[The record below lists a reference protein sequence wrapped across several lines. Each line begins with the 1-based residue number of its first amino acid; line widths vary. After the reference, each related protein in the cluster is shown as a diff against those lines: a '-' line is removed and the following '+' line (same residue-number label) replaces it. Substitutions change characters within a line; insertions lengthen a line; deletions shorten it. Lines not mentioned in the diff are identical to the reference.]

1 MGTIM
6 GKCCKCGCDIECS
19 DDYDKKWVLDSACW
33 GRVDSKGKWHIYG
46 EYGSHVFDMEDGIV
60 EDKELIRAMRN
71 QRRPIICDGC
81 VQKMLDDGTLK
92 KQTPYYND
100 EDKFDCEELY
110 SLWHT
115 CFKFL
120 LPRLKAF
127 KEWCGDYPSSL
138 ESNEQ
143 WKEVLDEMIWFV
155 ETSLRNTGFAP
166 IGEEERYKKAKVLF
180 HKHFFNLWG

>member
-1 MGTIM
+1 MSSIT
-6 GKCCKCGCDIECS
+6 GKCCKCGRKIECS
-19 DDYDKKWVLDSACW
+19 DDYGDHWTLDSACW

-46 EYGSHVFDMEDGIV
+46 EYGSSIFDMEEGIV
-60 EDKELIRAMRN
+60 SDEKLIRAMRN
-71 QRRPIICDGC
+71 QRRPIICDEC
-81 VQKMLDDGTLK
+81 VGKMLEEGTLK

-110 SLWHT
+110 SLWYT

-127 KEWCGDYPSSL
+127 REWCGDFPSSL

-155 ETSLRNTGFAP
+155 ETALRNSNFAP
-166 IGEEERYKKAKVLF
+166 SGEEERYKKARVLF
-180 HKHFFNLWG
+180 NKYFFHLWG